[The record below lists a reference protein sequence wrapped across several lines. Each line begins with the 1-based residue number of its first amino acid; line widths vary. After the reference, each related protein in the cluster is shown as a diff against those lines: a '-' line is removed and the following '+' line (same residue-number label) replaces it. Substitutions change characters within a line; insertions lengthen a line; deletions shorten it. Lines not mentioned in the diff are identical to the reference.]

1 MSTTTP
7 KHKQLQVQVI
17 NLLLHAAPIASCASS
32 RLNPSGA
39 KLYGSMRVSMV
50 TFGTT
55 KSIISKALKAE

>member
-32 RLNPSGA
+32 CLNPSGA
-39 KLYGSMRVSMV
+39 KFYGSMRVSMV